1 MHATKKCLVRPTIH
15 VVQYPSESSESK
27 CCAEEEE
34 VAEEML
40 FKTTGIDIAQKN
52 IERDGRPQITRY
64 PASIA
69 LPIALPTPQTTYLW
83 QIYYL
88 HFITHNITR

>member
-40 FKTTGIDIAQKN
+40 FKTTGIDIAQKK
-52 IERDGRPQITRY
+52 IEREMVDRRLRDIPL
-64 PASIA
+64 A
-69 LPIALPTPQTTYLW
+69 
-83 QIYYL
+83 L
-88 HFITHNITR
+88 HFLLHSPDYISVENLLFAFYNT